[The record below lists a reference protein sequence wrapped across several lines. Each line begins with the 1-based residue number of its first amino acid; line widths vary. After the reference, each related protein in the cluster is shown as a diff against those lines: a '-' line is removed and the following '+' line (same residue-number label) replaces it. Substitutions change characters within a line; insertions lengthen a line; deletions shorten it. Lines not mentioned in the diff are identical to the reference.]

1 MARAC
6 AAVVL
11 FAVVFCLLVAP
22 APARRPV
29 ELPLQVVPDAVD
41 REAAAEPLLPK
52 PVADAAEADPSAA
65 LAIPEE
71 EEVASARQHSSLLCL
86 IFRCD
91 GDAVALSSSE
101 EPPSLDGWAQPAG
114 KAKVEDDEVGEDGQE
129 RPCDSDSDSD
139 WDSDSDGEE
148 DEGGIV
154 GWFWRLARRFS

>member
-1 MARAC
+1 MARAG

-11 FAVVFCLLVAP
+11 FAVVCSLLVAP

-52 PVADAAEADPSAA
+52 PVVDAEEADPT
-65 LAIPEE
+65 
-71 EEVASARQHSSLLCL
+71 RQHPSLLCL
-86 IFRCD
+86 VLRCD

-114 KAKVEDDEVGEDGQE
+114 KATVEDDEVGEDGQE

-139 WDSDSDGEE
+139 SDSDWDSDSDDEE

-154 GWFWRLARRFS
+154 GWFWRLARRF